1 MVYLERK
8 PGLPLRH
15 FVQNLWYV
23 NGPAEKHCRERM
35 LPSGCAHIVLSLS
48 RDYLTECK
56 EGSPD
61 RRISPALLVG
71 QRSLYELISTSDFTD
86 QAGVLF
92 RPGIVPA
99 LLSDRADLISNCN
112 FPLHQMW
119 PDGADYLRG
128 RLLEGSSSEARLRIL
143 EDCLV
148 ALLDSRITSWT
159 WSPHP
164 AVRFALDQFERR
176 QQLSVAELARQSG
189 WSERHFTQTFR
200 EKIGFTPKVWNR
212 LLRFQRAVRQLQ
224 AAREVSWAELAID
237 CGYYDQ
243 SHFANEFR
251 TFAGIDLTTYTAG
264 LS

>member
-1 MVYLERK
+1 
-8 PGLPLRH
+8 
-15 FVQNLWYV
+15 
-23 NGPAEKHCRERM
+23 M